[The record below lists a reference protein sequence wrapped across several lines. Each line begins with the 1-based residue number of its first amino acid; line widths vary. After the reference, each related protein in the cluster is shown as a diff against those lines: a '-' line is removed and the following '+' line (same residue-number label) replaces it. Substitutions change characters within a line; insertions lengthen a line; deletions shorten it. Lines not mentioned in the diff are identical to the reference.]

1 MASGNRE
8 SRFEE
13 LRRKARERLDEVRE
27 NIERGMSTPT
37 GTNRPPAPPEEV
49 AAPVERELPPE
60 VVAKPE
66 YQENDRSVDA
76 WQQRV
81 VVPSHEEPATVEEP
95 AQAFEAPRIGPTIAV
110 TPSATTAARP
120 ITRPQSMGR
129 THTSPAALL
138 LKKGNLRQAI
148 IAREVL
154 GKPLSM
160 RPPEDDE

>member
-1 MASGNRE
+1 MTSENRE

-13 LRRKARERLDEVRE
+13 LRRKARERLDQVRE
-27 NIERGMSTPT
+27 NIEREMGGSAPK
-37 GTNRPPAPPEEV
+37 RESPAPDRFDDIYTSEEP
-49 AAPVERELPPE
+49 ARPPE
-60 VVAKPE
+60 VAPE
-66 YQENDRSVDA
+66 PAPALPVNDRSVDA

-81 VVPSHEEPATVEEP
+81 VVPSNTEEEPAP
-95 AQAFEAPRIGPTIAV
+95 AFEVPRIGPTIAV

-120 ITRPQSMGR
+120 ITRPQHTGR

-148 IAREVL
+148 IAKEVL